1 MEMES
6 EGCWVNGG
14 RKKSGRRRRECNRRP
29 ALRLCSQSVRRD
41 GGPSSEGGWGGENEV
56 CSACVRSHPVVCV
69 RVPGVRL
76 SACVFVLPGAELG
89 RSLRLQ

>member
-41 GGPSSEGGWGGENEV
+41 GGPSSERGGGRGE
-56 CSACVRSHPVVCV
+56 
-69 RVPGVRL
+69 
-76 SACVFVLPGAELG
+76 
-89 RSLRLQ
+89 

>member
-29 ALRLCSQSVRRD
+29 ALRLRSQPVWRD
-41 GGPSSEGGWGGENEV
+41 GGPAARGVWGGGV
-56 CSACVRSHPVVCV
+56 RGVFCMCSLGSVVCV
-69 RVPGVRL
+69 RVL
-76 SACVFVLPGAELG
+76 ACVFALPGAEL
-89 RSLRLQ
+89 RAR